1 MDTKTQ
7 TRDSW
12 TRQFGISLVILS
24 LLFGGV
30 AGCAPAAT
38 QAVDPTTPAA
48 TAEATGPVDP
58 TTAPPVVE
66 ATLPSGWESYT
77 SPGACG
83 YSISF
88 PADMEGASQNTY
100 SWSLSVAAT
109 GPVGLISN
117 FIYVSV
123 IPADF
128 QGGAGEIYNYD
139 PAATQTLLGLQV
151 GESKSVHPVPD
162 MAPSFTYTRLMDTTL
177 GNQAAQAYENTQP
190 WEFPAGTKEI
200 RYYLQGN
207 GCTYLVGGYMATVDS
222 GQPGALSQ
230 ERFDEIIAAF
240 HVTP

>member
-1 MDTKTQ
+1 MGTRTQ
-7 TRDSW
+7 MRDSG
-12 TRQFGISLVILS
+12 TRQFGPSLVILS

-30 AGCAPAAT
+30 VGCAPAAT
-38 QAVDPTTPAA
+38 QPVEAA
-48 TAEATGPVDP
+48 APPLVEATQPVDP
-58 TTAPPVVE
+58 TSVPPVVE
-66 ATLPSGWESYT
+66 ATPPSGWESYT
-77 SPGACG
+77 SSGACG

-88 PADMEGASQNTY
+88 PADMEGTSQGMY

-109 GPVGLISN
+109 EPVEVISN

-123 IPADF
+123 IPPDF

-162 MAPSFTYTRLMDTTL
+162 MAPSFTFTRLMDTSL

-200 RYYLQGN
+200 RYYLQGD
-207 GCTYLVGGYMATVDS
+207 GCAYLVGGYMTAA
-222 GQPGALSQ
+222 GAGEPGALSQ
-230 ERFDEIIAAF
+230 ERFDEIMATFQAN
-240 HVTP
+240 P